1 MHAQKN
7 QLQDKYHADI
17 QSKDKELAAER
28 KERNRQERE
37 SSARL
42 ENLQQKMEAM
52 LKQREV
58 EIREELDG
66 KIKTNKSKFHAE
78 ITRLNELVRQ
88 REHELDNLE
97 KQLETLQ
104 IEKSA
109 AELQLEKFEVET
121 LEY

>member
-1 MHAQKN
+1 VHAQKN
-7 QLQDKYHADI
+7 QLQDKYNADI